1 MLCELVLEC
10 KIYLGALAS
19 SLDLLT
25 ALFVTHNSFWQFVLH
40 VLIDGKKFYLC
51 VGILYNHVLTN
62 WFIENQFA
70 WQFILARLF
79 SYFSF
84 HLFSCVY
91 SLCHSHHFLIHLD
104 QLYLCIWFLYL
115 DYFTTILITYD
126 RFWQFVLYKHIYHLN
141 HILHRTFSIFNVL
154 TNTLWAF
161 SSFWQLVLIS
171 FILKRD
177 LNLSFG
183 GSEEVRV
190 ARLH

>member
-10 KIYLGALAS
+10 KIYLGALTS

-25 ALFVTHNSFWQFVLH
+25 ALFVTYNSFWQFVLH

-70 WQFILARLF
+70 WQFILAGLF

-91 SLCHSHHFLIHLD
+91 SLCHSHHFLIHLTNSTYVSD
-104 QLYLCIWFLYL
+104 SFTSIVSPQFLSHMTDSGNSCYTSISIISITFCTEFSVYSMYSPTHFEHSAVSGNSCWFP
-115 DYFTTILITYD
+115 
-126 RFWQFVLYKHIYHLN
+126 
-141 HILHRTFSIFNVL
+141 
-154 TNTLWAF
+154 
-161 SSFWQLVLIS
+161 SSWREIS
-171 FILKRD
+171 T
-177 LNLSFG
+177 
-183 GSEEVRV
+183 
-190 ARLH
+190 